1 MPFGRRLIL
10 FVALLSQ
17 SLLLSARAGEPER
30 RDSLVS
36 LLSAQSMQLL
46 EEDGV
51 PFRKVTGPARF
62 FHNDTYLLCDTA
74 LWNVNTDVIE
84 AMGNVKILQNE
95 TVLTSDRLTY
105 LINED
110 LAQFRGNLVQL
121 EDKDHNILR
130 TRNLDYNTRDS
141 VGVFREGGAMR
152 SSDGQIIESIRGTY
166 DSKLKLF
173 TFVDDVNMF
182 TDSIFVKTTK
192 LEYNTESNVA
202 TFGAGTDAWKD
213 DAMLSSNAGWY
224 DRNSELF
231 LFHRD
236 VHGMNP
242 DKEVWSDSLYFHR
255 STLDLELL
263 GNVQLDDTTRNVT
276 ALAGRAVYRDT
287 VSQVDLTR
295 RPAVVLVIEDKE
307 AADTVWVSADTL
319 RYRTVPRFQI
329 DSSEFVKASTRLK
342 DMSSDA
348 VMSYRKK
355 AAEDAAKAA
364 EEARKNNADYIEK
377 EQAAQAR
384 SRNAAKNGGGGKS
397 SDSGTSGLSSASDGA
412 PAAAGSAAGV
422 PPPVKTLR
430 TDAGADSLSVSADSL
445 SVAGRPEL
453 PDTLSALHAVT
464 DSTAAGRPVLPDSL
478 SASRSPLPESLPDSL
493 SAIAGPSAAALDSLS
508 AAGDSLAVAKDTV
521 YAPVDSTKIGF
532 VTAINDVRLFKSEIQ
547 MRCDSLVYNDIDSLV
562 RIHRNPLIWND
573 GNRQYSADSLYV
585 SFGGGHLDKAYLQ
598 SSAFIVVQEDTLCFD
613 QIRSTEM
620 LAYFNADGELHRFDA
635 LGDASAVFYLKEDST
650 FATIN
655 KSQSRMMYAVLDAGE
670 LQSVTYFDNI
680 KNDAYPIAQ
689 IKKEDRILKGF
700 NWLPDNRP
708 KGPRDI
714 TAYTRRP
721 SRRKYYAARP
731 HAQYR
736 QTAIYFPGYMDG
748 IYRQIAI
755 NDSLKT
761 VRDAEKREREA
772 LAKQVAEADSLLA
785 VRDTVSLPDSL
796 GAVADSLTAV
806 ADTLAGTDSLATVRD
821 SIAIA
826 DSLAAEAMKML
837 SPKEKAKLEKEARK
851 KEKERL
857 KAARDAAREAEWARL
872 DSLDAVKAAKK
883 AEARAEKIRQRKL
896 KMLLAEQKRLQK
908 EQEKI
913 EAYMRKYEKQKAK
926 EAERAARKAAK
937 DAEKA
942 ARKAGKQAALKPEN

>member
-10 FVALLSQ
+10 FIALLSQ
-17 SLLLSARAGEPER
+17 CLLLSAQAGEPER

-74 LWNVNTDVIE
+74 LWNVNTDVID

-95 TVLTSDRLTY
+95 TVLSSDRLTY

-141 VGVFREGGAMR
+141 VGVFRDGGAMR

-182 TDSIFVKTTK
+182 TDSIFVKTTR
-192 LEYNTESNVA
+192 LEYNTDSNVA

-242 DKEVWSDSLYFHR
+242 DKEAWSDSLYFHR

-307 AADTVWVSADTL
+307 TAADTVWVSADTL

-329 DSSEFVKASTRLK
+329 DSSEVVKASTRLK

-384 SRNAAKNGGGGKS
+384 SRNAAKKGAGGKS
-397 SDSGTSGLSSASDGA
+397 SDSGTSAAPGSAVASGGETAVADS
-412 PAAAGSAAGV
+412 AAAV
-422 PPPVKTLR
+422 PQPVKTLR
-430 TDAGADSLSVSADSL
+430 TAAGADSLS
-445 SVAGRPEL
+445 
-453 PDTLSALHAVT
+453 
-464 DSTAAGRPVLPDSL
+464 AAGRQELPDSL
-478 SASRSPLPESLPDSL
+478 SARPAVTDSTGAGLAPVDSLSASRGSLPDSL
-493 SAIAGPSAAALDSLS
+493 SAIAGPHAAALDSLS
-508 AAGDSLAVAKDTV
+508 AAGDSLSVAKDTV

-547 MRCDSLVYNDIDSLV
+547 MRCDSLVYNDLDSLV

-613 QIRSTEM
+613 QIRATEM
-620 LAYFNADGELHRFDA
+620 LAYFNADGELYRFDA

-689 IKKEDRILKGF
+689 IKNEDRVLKGF
-700 NWLPDNRP
+700 NWSPDNRP

-714 TAYTRRP
+714 TTYTRRP

-755 NDSLKT
+755 NDSLKA
-761 VRDAEKREREA
+761 VRAAEKREREA

-785 VRDTVSLPDSL
+785 ARDSVSLPDSL
-796 GAVADSLTAV
+796 GVVADSLTAV
-806 ADTLAGTDSLATVRD
+806 TDTLAGRDSLAAARD

-826 DSLAAEAMKML
+826 DSLAAEAMKKL
-837 SPKEKAKLEKEARK
+837 SPKEKARLEKEARK

-896 KMLLAEQKRLQK
+896 KMLLAEQKRRQK

-937 DAEKA
+937 EAEKA
-942 ARKAGKQAALKPEN
+942 ARKAALKSEALKPED

>member
-17 SLLLSARAGEPER
+17 SLLLSAQAGEPER
-30 RDSLVS
+30 GDSLVS

-74 LWNVNTDVIE
+74 LWNVNTDVID

-95 TVLTSDRLTY
+95 TVLSSDRLTY

-141 VGVFREGGAMR
+141 VGVFRDGGAMR

-166 DSKLKLF
+166 DSKLNLF

-182 TDSIFVKTTK
+182 TDSIFVKTTR

-213 DAMLSSNAGWY
+213 DAMLSSNSGWY

-319 RYRTVPRFQI
+319 RYKTIPRFQI
-329 DSSEFVKASTRLK
+329 DSSEFVNASTRLK

-384 SRNAAKNGGGGKS
+384 SRNAAKNGSGGKS
-397 SDSGTSGLSSASDGA
+397 SDSGPSGRSSASDGA
-412 PAAAGSAAGV
+412 PDVAGDVAGV

-430 TDAGADSLSVSADSL
+430 TAAGADSLSVSADSL

-453 PDTLSALHAVT
+453 PDTL
-464 DSTAAGRPVLPDSL
+464 
-478 SASRSPLPESLPDSL
+478 
-493 SAIAGPSAAALDSLS
+493 SAAALDSLS

-714 TAYTRRP
+714 TSYTRRP

-761 VRDAEKREREA
+761 VRAAEKREREA

-796 GAVADSLTAV
+796 GVVADSLTAV
-806 ADTLAGTDSLATVRD
+806 SDTLARTDSLAAVRD
-821 SIAIA
+821 SIAMA

-837 SPKEKAKLEKEARK
+837 SPKEKARLEKEARK

-913 EAYMRKYEKQKAK
+913 EAYIRKYEKQKAK

>member
-10 FVALLSQ
+10 FIALLSQ
-17 SLLLSARAGEPER
+17 SLLLSAQAGEPER

-74 LWNVNTDVIE
+74 LWNVNTDVID

-95 TVLTSDRLTY
+95 TVLSSDRLTY

-121 EDKDHNILR
+121 EDKDHNVLR

-141 VGVFREGGAMR
+141 VGVFRDGGSMR

-182 TDSIFVKTTK
+182 TDSIFVKTTR
-192 LEYNTESNVA
+192 LEYNTDSNVA

-224 DRNSELF
+224 DRNRELF

-255 STLDLELL
+255 STLDIEML

-307 AADTVWVSADTL
+307 AAADTVWVSADTL
-319 RYRTVPRFQI
+319 RYRTIPRFQI
-329 DSSEFVKASTRLK
+329 DSSEFVNASTRLK

-364 EEARKNNADYIEK
+364 EEARKNNADYVEK

-384 SRNAAKNGGGGKS
+384 SRNAAKKGAGGKS
-397 SDSGTSGLSSASDGA
+397 SGSGDSAAPGSAAASGGA
-412 PAAAGSAAGV
+412 PDVAGPAAGV

-430 TDAGADSLSVSADSL
+430 TAAGADSLSVSADSL
-445 SVAGRPEL
+445 SAAGRPEL
-453 PDTLSALHAVT
+453 PDTLSLRPALS
-464 DSTAAGRPVLPDSL
+464 DSTGAGPALADSL
-478 SASRSPLPESLPDSL
+478 SASLGSLPDSL
-493 SAIAGPSAAALDSLS
+493 SAIAGPPAAALDSLS

-573 GNRQYSADSLYV
+573 GNRQYAADSLYV

-613 QIRSTEM
+613 QIRATEM
-620 LAYFNADGELHRFDA
+620 LAYFNEDGELYRFDA

-655 KSQSRMMYAVLDAGE
+655 KSQSRMMYAALDAGE

-700 NWLPDNRP
+700 NWSPDNRP

-714 TAYTRRP
+714 TTYTRRP

-761 VRDAEKREREA
+761 VRAAEKREREA

-785 VRDTVSLPDSL
+785 ARDSVSLPDSL
-796 GAVADSLTAV
+796 GVVADSLTAV
-806 ADTLAGTDSLATVRD
+806 ADTLARADSLAAVRD
-821 SIAIA
+821 SIAVA
-826 DSLAAEAMKML
+826 DSLAEEAMKLL
-837 SPKEKAKLEKEARK
+837 SPKEKARLEKEARK

-883 AEARAEKIRQRKL
+883 AEARAEKVRQRKL
-896 KMLLAEQKRLQK
+896 KMLLAEQKRQQK

-942 ARKAGKQAALKPEN
+942 RKAALKSEALKSED